1 VKWIA
6 WGLLLAVTNGCSTLT
21 SRARNTP
28 SYWYH
33 GVASLANHI
42 VWFAVNVMF
51 VGVAVDIGKGDLAG
65 AAALGA
71 WAFYA
76 ACSTVGSI
84 FVHWLS
90 IRFFEKGNRRVGA
103 YEGPKEVR
111 HADGART
118 KLAGPPYPSAAE
130 RGDVVVVVP
139 PGLYRRPAGW

>member
-1 VKWIA
+1 MKWIA
-6 WGLLLAVTNGCSTLT
+6 WGVLLAVTNGCSTLT

-33 GVASLANHI
+33 GLAALANHV

-51 VGVAVDIGKGDLAG
+51 VGVAVDIGKGSLAG
-65 AAALGA
+65 RAALGA

-76 ACSTVGSI
+76 ACSTAGSI
-84 FVHWLS
+84 LVHWLS

-103 YEGPKEVR
+103 YEIV

-118 KLAGPPYPSAAE
+118 KLTGPPYPSAAA
-130 RGDVVVVVP
+130 RGDVVVAVP
-139 PGLYRRPAGW
+139 PNVYRRRPAGWA